1 MTRRIVQRAIGVAV
15 SAWLM
20 GCTPLPFTPPPT
32 PTPVLSAREVT
43 TRSAGKMLAVQS
55 LHFSIQLTGDLDY
68 IDSPPTIALKEV
80 EGDLVRPDNLRA
92 LVKTSSFG
100 VVTEIGLIRYG
111 TDVYVTNPI
120 NQQWE
125 KLPPEWGW
133 YIDPTLL
140 FHPEYGVP
148 AILPTLDMNK
158 VGVEDIEGRPYYHLN
173 TTAEGD
179 YIAWWTLGM
188 IPEGAVIVDVW
199 IDAETFLLR
208 RVTLVETVSDPD
220 HPTVWHIELSAF
232 DQPVK
237 VERPPTADR

>member
-1 MTRRIVQRAIGVAV
+1 MTRWIVQRAIGVAV

-100 VVTEIGLIRYG
+100 VITEIGLIRYG

-158 VGVEDIEGRPYYHLN
+158 VGVEDIEGRSYYHLN

-199 IDAETFLLR
+199 IDAETFLL
-208 RVTLVETVSDPD
+208 LSLI
-220 HPTVWHIELSAF
+220 HI
-232 DQPVK
+232 
-237 VERPPTADR
+237 